1 MVRVLALVLALL
13 FCGEAIAALLGVP
26 IPGAALGLAAL
37 TAHLAIK
44 GGPDPVMERV
54 FDGVAPNAPLLFVP
68 AAAGI
73 VANLDLL
80 ALFWVQFVAA
90 VVLGTGATLIVA
102 GLCAQ
107 ALLRPA
113 RRTA

>member
-13 FCGEAIAALLGVP
+13 FGGETAAALLALP

-37 TAHLAIK
+37 VVLLAIR
-44 GGPDPVMERV
+44 GGPHHEMERL

-80 ALFWVQFVAA
+80 ALFWAQFVAA
-90 VVLGTGATLIVA
+90 VVLGTGATLIAA

-107 ALLRPA
+107 ALLRTTRQSA
-113 RRTA
+113 

>member
-1 MVRVLALVLALL
+1 MTRSVAIVLILL
-13 FCGEAIAALLGVP
+13 ILGEAITERFALP
-26 IPGAALGLAAL
+26 IPGAALGLATL
-37 TAHLAIK
+37 MVMLGIR
-44 GGPDPVMERV
+44 GGPDPEMERL

-80 ALFWVQFVAA
+80 TLFWAQFVVA
-90 VVLGTGATLIVA
+90 VVFGTGATLIVA

-107 ALLRPA
+107 TLLRAA
-113 RRTA
+113 RRAA